1 MLPPVPRDYQSATEY
16 RFGENQVNDII
27 HFAGCRREGFPPCV
41 IWFPQASIPRL
52 RQTNTGARRV
62 VDALSQYQVV
72 ASHGL
77 IGLCALLRTRLAA
90 TVSLLDFH
98 RVLCTEACALCGD
111 FSGGIVSLPT
121 WSRCCF
127 RCLWAAPETQI
138 RSLGGVRK
146 LFDFSKVQLASLHPF
161 KTLGGI
167 CTREAPPQSP
177 RAVVSLH
184 QATLLAGQQKEDC
197 SAYSDNWKGQKY
209 NFLGACELPYY
220 NRRTGEAEHG
230 GIFCAGCELAFEER
244 ADKTGDAA
252 AWAVQACD
260 TMLSK
265 EAFLEHFKWCKELP
279 VRCNTHSIFDRTTL
293 DHNPPQPIP
302 SVNTSTNTNTN
313 PQNKLNPTQPN
324 PPPPQKMNLAVFS
337 AKPYDRDFLTLA
349 NSTLP
354 THHTLTFHDFP
365 LTADT
370 APLASGADAVCV
382 FVNDALS
389 APVLQT
395 LHAGGTRAILL
406 RCAGYNHVDLA
417 EAERLGL
424 AVANVPAYAPEAVA
438 EFAAALLQTLNR
450 RTHRARGPML
460 INTSRGGLVR
470 TESVIAALK
479 SKHLG
484 GLALDVY
491 EAEAALF
498 YQDHSAEI
506 IQDDELMRLMTF
518 PNVVVCGHQAFF
530 TEEALTEIAECTMR
544 NLDDF
549 YNRIPC
555 KNALVK
561 EGHVLARRES
571 LPVRI

>member
-1 MLPPVPRDYQSATEY
+1 MRHLVPPSQHTRVCTSISGTFNRDAHGGIGTLDRLPLEVLWDVVLRLD
-16 RFGENQVNDII
+16 I
-27 HFAGCRREGFPPCV
+27 HFVF
-41 IWFPQASIPRL
+41 RL

-77 IGLCALLRTRLAA
+77 NGLCALLRTRLAA

-197 SAYSDNWKGQKY
+197 SAYSDNWKGRKY

-265 EAFLEHFKWCKELP
+265 EAFLEHFKWCKEA
-279 VRCNTHSIFDRTTL
+279 R
-293 DHNPPQPIP
+293 
-302 SVNTSTNTNTN
+302 
-313 PQNKLNPTQPN
+313 
-324 PPPPQKMNLAVFS
+324 
-337 AKPYDRDFLTLA
+337 
-349 NSTLP
+349 
-354 THHTLTFHDFP
+354 
-365 LTADT
+365 
-370 APLASGADAVCV
+370 
-382 FVNDALS
+382 
-389 APVLQT
+389 
-395 LHAGGTRAILL
+395 
-406 RCAGYNHVDLA
+406 
-417 EAERLGL
+417 RLW
-424 AVANVPAYAPEAVA
+424 
-438 EFAAALLQTLNR
+438 
-450 RTHRARGPML
+450 
-460 INTSRGGLVR
+460 TSRG
-470 TESVIAALK
+470 
-479 SKHLG
+479 
-484 GLALDVY
+484 
-491 EAEAALF
+491 
-498 YQDHSAEI
+498 
-506 IQDDELMRLMTF
+506 
-518 PNVVVCGHQAFF
+518 
-530 TEEALTEIAECTMR
+530 
-544 NLDDF
+544 
-549 YNRIPC
+549 
-555 KNALVK
+555 
-561 EGHVLARRES
+561 EG
-571 LPVRI
+571 

>member
-1 MLPPVPRDYQSATEY
+1 MLSPVPRDYRSATEHT
-16 RFGENQVNDII
+16 FGEDQVDDII
-27 HFAGCRREGFPPCV
+27 RLAGRRREGFPPCV
-41 IWFPQASIPRL
+41 IWL
-52 RQTNTGARRV
+52 RQTSAGARQIV
-62 VDALSQYQVV
+62 NALNEYQVA
-72 ASHGL
+72 ASHGFN
-77 IGLCALLRTRLAA
+77 GLCALLRTRLAA
-90 TVSLLDFH
+90 TVSLLNFH
-98 RVLCTEACALCGD
+98 RVLCTETCALCGD
-111 FSGGIVSLPT
+111 FSGGLVSLST
-121 WSRCCF
+121 WTRCCF

-138 RSLGGVRK
+138 RSLGRVRK
-146 LFDFSKVQLASLHPF
+146 LFDFSKAQLASLHPF

-167 CTREAPPQSP
+167 CTRDAPPHRP

-197 SAYSDNWKGQKY
+197 SAYSDDWKDRKY

-252 AWAVQACD
+252 AWAVQAYN

-279 VRCNTHSIFDRTTL
+279 L
-293 DHNPPQPIP
+293 PPTPTPTPNQ
-302 SVNTSTNTNTN
+302 
-313 PQNKLNPTQPN
+313 TQPN
-324 PPPPQKMNLAVFS
+324 PPPPNKMNLAVFS
-337 AKPYDRDFLTLA
+337 AKPYDRDYLTRA
-349 NSTLP
+349 NRTLSP
-354 THHTLTFHDFP
+354 TPHTLTFHDFP
-365 LTADT
+365 LSADT

-395 LHAGGTRAILL
+395 LHTNGTRAILL
-406 RCAGYNHVDLA
+406 RCAGYNNVDLA
-417 EAERLGL
+417 EAERLGM

-450 RTHRARGPML
+450 RTHRAYNRKGAML

-530 TEEALTEIAECTMR
+530 TEEALTEISECTMR